1 MLGGRIMRL
10 FDTNVQ
16 ALKYEVLK
24 EVAKLAFED
33 NLEGGMLDISKKI
46 VPGPEASIRCCIY
59 KERAILN
66 ERIKLAMGGNENN
79 PNVIEV
85 LDIACDECPITEF
98 SVGPACRGCIA
109 HRCENACPRGAISF
123 VSHKAVIDHKKCISC
138 GKCLNACQYNAII
151 KSVRPCEN
159 ACKVHA
165 ISMDEHKKAHIDESK
180 CIACGACVYQCPFGA
195 VMDKSYILD
204 AIKLLRESN
213 GDNKIYAIIA
223 PSITGQFQNANI
235 GQVVSG
241 LKQLGFYNVVEVAL
255 GADMVAHKE
264 ARELV
269 EKEFLTSS
277 CCPAFVAYIEKNFP
291 DLKEHISHNLSP
303 MAEIGK
309 YIKRIH
315 PDSKVIFIG
324 PCTAKKAEVKKHRV
338 KQYVDVVLTF
348 EELQALFDCRNI
360 NLSNLPDD
368 VLDNASYFGRIFARS
383 GGLSDAVVEAL
394 KEQGATDFKASPI
407 SCSGIEECRIAL
419 LKASKGVLKE
429 NFIEGMA
436 CNDGCIGGAACLTHS
451 PKDRRLVDDY
461 GREAMEKT
469 IKDAIEILNFV

>member
-1 MLGGRIMRL
+1 MRL

-16 ALKYEVLK
+16 ELKYEVLK

-33 NLEGGMLDISKKI
+33 GLQDGILNIPEKI
-46 VPGPEASIRCCIY
+46 VPGPDATMRCCIY
-59 KERAILN
+59 KERAIVN
-66 ERIKLAMGGNENN
+66 ERVKLAMGGNKNN

-85 LDIACDECPITEF
+85 LNIACDECPVTQF

-123 VSHKAVIDHKKCISC
+123 ALHKAVIDHKKCINC
-138 GKCLNACQYNAII
+138 GKCLNACQYSAII
-151 KSVRPCEN
+151 KNVRPCET
-159 ACKVHA
+159 ACTSHA

-204 AIKLLRESN
+204 AINLLRENHTDS
-213 GDNKIYAIIA
+213 KVYAIIA
-223 PSITGQFQNANI
+223 PSITGQFKTAKI

-241 LKQLGFYNVVEVAL
+241 LKQLGFYNVVEAAL
-255 GADMVAHKE
+255 GADIVAHKE
-264 ARELV
+264 AKELA
-269 EKEFLTSS
+269 EKKFLTSS
-277 CCPAFVAYIEKNFP
+277 CCPAFVAYLLKNFP

-309 YIKRIH
+309 YIKSVH
-315 PDSKVIFIG
+315 PSSKVIFIG
-324 PCTAKKAEVKKHRV
+324 PCTAKKAEVKKDSV

-348 EELQALFDCRNI
+348 EELQALFDSRDI
-360 NLSNLPDD
+360 KLSSLAND

-383 GGLSDAVVEAL
+383 GGLSDAVAEAL
-394 KEQGATDFKASPI
+394 KEQGITDFKVSPI
-407 SCSGIEECRIAL
+407 PCSGIEECRTAL

-436 CNDGCIGGAACLTHS
+436 CKDGCIGGAACLTHDA
-451 PKDRRLVDDY
+451 KDRKLVDDY

-469 IKDAIEILNFV
+469 IKDAIDILNFT